1 MFTGFKVTETL
12 AHLNGILFTQDT
24 LPKKHSSICLLMK
37 FFSCP
42 ILADRV
48 HTYFEI
54 IHKYPGDNCPGYNGH
69 WVGPSWVIV
78 IIVTRH
84 NCPLS
89 SAAHLHI
96 PPPLWHILDISSA
109 SKITRYKDPELD
121 KQVSVTLSAILSPN
135 YHWPASQAQCL
146 RGQIRWYPAIRHQ
159 TMQWHRPWEPRVQT
173 SPEQWERRWREFLE
187 GTDWSNDFIIFVIFG
202 HKERWDGF

>member
-1 MFTGFKVTETL
+1 
-12 AHLNGILFTQDT
+12 
-24 LPKKHSSICLLMK
+24 MK

-121 KQVSVTLSAILSPN
+121 KQVSVTLSWHGQRDIISQLSLACFSGAVFAGTDPMIPRDQTSDNAVTQAMGTPGTDIARAVGETVAGVFRRHWLEQWLHNICHFWTQGTLRWFLMGGRILSSCPHHLSR
-135 YHWPASQAQCL
+135 HW
-146 RGQIRWYPAIRHQ
+146 
-159 TMQWHRPWEPRVQT
+159 
-173 SPEQWERRWREFLE
+173 
-187 GTDWSNDFIIFVIFG
+187 
-202 HKERWDGF
+202 

>member
-1 MFTGFKVTETL
+1 MESPRNFSLYIRIKNVCPLILNVTFVPFKDINLKRRKHLRLFGIKNPFNHFRPMFTGFKVTETL

-121 KQVSVTLSAILSPN
+121 KQVSVTLS
-135 YHWPASQAQCL
+135 
-146 RGQIRWYPAIRHQ
+146 
-159 TMQWHRPWEPRVQT
+159 WH
-173 SPEQWERRWREFLE
+173 
-187 GTDWSNDFIIFVIFG
+187 G
-202 HKERWDGF
+202 